1 MRVLTFSTLFP
12 NAIQPTHGIF
22 VENRL
27 RQLVRTGQ
35 VSAHVI
41 APVPWFPFRQ
51 KYFGKYADFANI
63 PEIETRHGLMVHHPR
78 YLLIPKVGMNVAPRL
93 MFNSLRA
100 MVAQVIEDHGPFD
113 LIDAHYF
120 YPDGVAAA
128 HLARTFGLPLVITA
142 RGTDINL
149 IPQYASPRAQILWA
163 ASQASGI
170 ITVAQ
175 ALKDE
180 IVKLA
185 APDALPHPEARPQV
199 SLPPIRTLRNGVD
212 LKAFHQ
218 ADRTAVR
225 QKLGLTK
232 PTLLSVGHLVERKG
246 HHLVIEALTKLNGV
260 DLLIVG
266 EGPERRALK
275 QLVEANGLQH
285 RVTFLGNLPHETLFE
300 IYSAADAL
308 VLASSREGWP
318 NVLLEAM
325 ACGTPVIATNVW
337 GSGEVVGSPEAG
349 LVIEERTSDAL
360 AIAAR
365 TLLADLP
372 DRAATRT
379 YSENFSWDETSQGQI
394 DLFKEILD
402 KKSSARKSSTRKSS
416 TRKPQA
422 GSARA

>member
-51 KYFGKYADFANI
+51 KYFGKYAEFANV
-63 PEIETRHGLMVHHPR
+63 PETEARHGLIVHHPR

-128 HLARTFGLPLVITA
+128 HLARAFGLPLVITA

-149 IPQYASPRAQILWA
+149 IPEYASPRAQILWA
-163 ASQASGI
+163 ASQAGGI

-180 IVKLA
+180 IIKLA
-185 APDALPHPEARPQV
+185 APDDNVRPQV
-199 SLPPIRTLRNGVD
+199 SLPPIRALRNGVD

-218 ADRTAVR
+218 ADRTVVR
-225 QKLGLTK
+225 QKLGLSK
-232 PTLLSVGHLVERKG
+232 PTLLSVGHLIERKG
-246 HHLVIEALTKLNGV
+246 HHLVIEALTRLEGV
-260 DLLIVG
+260 DLLIAG
-266 EGPERRALK
+266 EGPEKRALTQIVK
-275 QLVEANGLQH
+275 ANDLQD

-337 GSGEVVGSPEAG
+337 GSGEVVGAPEAG
-349 LVIEERTSDAL
+349 LVVNERTSGAL
-360 AIAAR
+360 AIAAQ

-372 DRAATRT
+372 DRAATRA
-379 YSENFSWDETSQGQI
+379 YSEKFSWDETSQGQI
-394 DLFKEILD
+394 DLFKEILGQ
-402 KKSSARKSSTRKSS
+402 KKFGEQASSGKR
-416 TRKPQA
+416 P
-422 GSARA
+422 RAT

>member
-1 MRVLTFSTLFP
+1 MRILTFSTLFP
-12 NAIQPTHGIF
+12 NPLQPTHGIF

-41 APVPWFPFRQ
+41 APVPWFPFRH
-51 KYFGKYADFANI
+51 KYFGKYAEFARV
-63 PEIETRHGLMVHHPR
+63 PETETRHGLIVHHPR

-128 HLARTFGLPLVITA
+128 HLARAFGLPLVITA

-149 IPQYASPRAQILWA
+149 IPEYASPRAQILWA

-175 ALKDE
+175 ALNDE
-180 IVKLA
+180 IEKLA
-185 APDALPHPEARPQV
+185 ATDGALPKV

-225 QKLGLTK
+225 QKLGLTN
-232 PTLLSVGHLVERKG
+232 PTLLSVGHLIERKG
-246 HHLVIEALTKLNGV
+246 HHLVIEALAKLGGV
-260 DLLIVG
+260 DLLIAG
-266 EGPERRALK
+266 EGPEKRTLTQIVK
-275 QLVEANGLQH
+275 ANGLQD

-337 GSGEVVGSPEAG
+337 GSGEVVGAPEAG
-349 LVIEERTSDAL
+349 LVVDERTADAL
-360 AIAAR
+360 ALAAQ

-372 DRAATRT
+372 DRAATRA
-379 YSENFSWDETSQGQI
+379 YSEKFSWDETSQGQI
-394 DLFKEILD
+394 DLFKEIL
-402 KKSSARKSSTRKSS
+402 SQNT
-416 TRKPQA
+416 
-422 GSARA
+422 